1 MTSVSQ
7 PTAVKSATEV
17 LRREHEA
24 IVRMLDASE
33 VVADRLSAGTKVEP
47 EILSQLL
54 EFFRLFADRCH
65 HEKEEE
71 HLFPLLERKGLLR
84 AGGPIGVMMD
94 EHTQGRA
101 QMERMTVAAEA
112 YRHGDTMAGR
122 RWAEAMRRYSTLLR
136 QHIDKENHVLFVL
149 AERLMSPAEQEAMVA
164 AFERSEIEKMGAGT
178 HERLHAMMD
187 RLSTTLLP
195 CG

>member
-1 MTSVSQ
+1 MTE
-7 PTAVKSATEV
+7 PTAVKSATDV
-17 LRREHEA
+17 LRREHDA
-24 IVRMLDASE
+24 IVRMLDVSA
-33 VVADRLSAGTKVEP
+33 VVAERLLSGQRVEP
-47 EILSQLL
+47 NTLLELL

-101 QMERMTVAAEA
+101 QMEQMSAAAEA
-112 YRHGDTMAGR
+112 YRNGEPEAAR
-122 RWAEAMRRYSTLLR
+122 RWAAAMQRYALLLR

-149 AERLMSPAEQEAMVA
+149 ADRLLSPGEQEAMVA
-164 AFERSEIEKMGAGT
+164 AFERSEVEKMGAGT
-178 HERLHAMMD
+178 HERLHEMME
-187 RLSTTLLP
+187 RLSATLLP

>member
-1 MTSVSQ
+1 MTERVA
-7 PTAVKSATEV
+7 TKSATDV
-17 LRREHEA
+17 LRREHDA
-24 IVRMLDASE
+24 ILRMLDVSA
-33 VVADRLSAGTKVEP
+33 VVVDRLGAGAKVEP

-71 HLFPLLERKGLLR
+71 LLFPLLERKGLLR

-101 QMERMTVAAEA
+101 QMERMSTAAAA
-112 YRHGDTMAGR
+112 YRNGDAAASQ
-122 RWAEAMRRYSTLLR
+122 RWADAMRRYTTLLR
-136 QHIDKENHVLFVL
+136 QHIDKENHVLFEL
-149 AERLMSPAEQEAMVA
+149 ADRLMSPAEQEEMTA

-178 HERLHAMMD
+178 HERLHALME
-187 RLSTTLLP
+187 RLSVTLLP